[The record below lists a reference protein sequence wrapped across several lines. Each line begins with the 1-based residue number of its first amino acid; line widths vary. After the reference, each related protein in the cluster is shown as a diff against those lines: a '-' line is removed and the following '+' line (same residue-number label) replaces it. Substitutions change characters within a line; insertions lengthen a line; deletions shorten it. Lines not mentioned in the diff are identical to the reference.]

1 MALILFGDPDMVALV
16 ATECSSFVH
25 MNSGTSKRSQ
35 WMPDGDPTVCSV
47 LRANGLAA
55 RTCCLLL
62 LINLLQ
68 MTFLLEQPG
77 SSVLMLTCRMEWLIK
92 TMKDFGITTYRQAFW
107 MACWGHQNPKRTV
120 LWSNNPAV
128 VVFTTPKIART
139 PIKGPPTVNRYVSKR
154 SGKSGYSGSRYLKK
168 TEHLDLNLLIVFS
181 LIKIDVWTL
190 YAPNL

>member
-154 SGKSGYSGSRYLKK
+154 SGKSGYSVSRYLKK

-181 LIKIDVWTL
+181 LIKIDV
-190 YAPNL
+190 